1 MILQALTQHYNMLN
15 ARGEISAPGWG
26 TPKISY
32 ELCLNE
38 DGEVLRVSSLLRE
51 VDNGKGKTILRPRVD
66 IQLPAAVKRSS
77 GVNSNFLWDNSSYLL
92 GVDTKGKPKRS
103 IECFNAAAKLHHELL
118 DNVDSPIAHAI
129 LSFFDTWNPEKA
141 ATHPALADDYDK
153 IIGGANLVFSVNGK
167 FTQSDPSIRTAWE
180 HYYSEDADL
189 PKQQCLISGD
199 LEGVVAEHPFIK
211 GVRDAQSSGAAIVTF
226 NAESFCSYGHEQNY
240 NAPVGKSAAFAY
252 TTALNHLISDRAH
265 TQHIG
270 DATVVY
276 WAKTAEPQY
285 SDLFSELC
293 GSESKVFSESAVANA
308 LKLLAHGEPCEELD
322 IDPNCTFYILGL
334 APNASRLSVRFFLK
348 NTFGELIKNV
358 NAHYE
363 RLELKNTP
371 AMLPLWRLLAET
383 VNHPRTKNQVRLW
396 LVPSLARFG
405 TATVTQ
411 LRC

>member
-153 IIGGANLVFSVNGK
+153 IIGGV
-167 FTQSDPSIRTAWE
+167 P
-180 HYYSEDADL
+180 
-189 PKQQCLISGD
+189 IS
-199 LEGVVAEHPFIK
+199 
-211 GVRDAQSSGAAIVTF
+211 
-226 NAESFCSYGHEQNY
+226 Y
-240 NAPVGKSAAFAY
+240 
-252 TTALNHLISDRAH
+252 
-265 TQHIG
+265 
-270 DATVVY
+270 
-276 WAKTAEPQY
+276 
-285 SDLFSELC
+285 
-293 GSESKVFSESAVANA
+293 
-308 LKLLAHGEPCEELD
+308 
-322 IDPNCTFYILGL
+322 
-334 APNASRLSVRFFLK
+334 FL
-348 NTFGELIKNV
+348 
-358 NAHYE
+358 
-363 RLELKNTP
+363 
-371 AMLPLWRLLAET
+371 
-383 VNHPRTKNQVRLW
+383 
-396 LVPSLARFG
+396 
-405 TATVTQ
+405 
-411 LRC
+411 